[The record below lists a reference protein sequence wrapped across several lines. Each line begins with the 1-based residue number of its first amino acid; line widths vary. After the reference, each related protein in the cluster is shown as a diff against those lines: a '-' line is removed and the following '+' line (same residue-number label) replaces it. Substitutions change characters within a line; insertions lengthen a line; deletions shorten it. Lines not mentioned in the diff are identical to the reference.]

1 MIPQRNLSLLANRLY
16 KEHGGRRIPE
26 ALLERDYC
34 LAWFLVGLSQ
44 SKLRDLLIFKGGT
57 ALKRC
62 HFGDYRFS
70 EDLDFTLARR
80 VEFAE
85 IRAALE
91 EVYGLAAKASG
102 IRFSFEAEDR
112 QTHINTYTFYL
123 RYQGPL
129 PTSNTVKVDMT
140 ISEILL
146 FPIEQ
151 IPVLRSYPEFEDVPE
166 DCPISVYSLNEIT
179 TEKIVALQDRARN
192 EPRDLYDLWFLTSHS
207 GVDIG
212 QWVWQAGLAH
222 FGSLFWPTPG
232 LLKFREI
239 FIPSS
244 SRRWDCGNRCQAIS
258 KVCGKGGKTV
268 LSFSHAFHKPSIP
281 PPLSVGRTTQV
292 TLC

>member
-16 KEHGGRRIPE
+16 KDHGGRRIPE
-26 ALLERDYC
+26 AVLERDYC

-44 SKLRDLLIFKGGT
+44 SRLRDLLIFKGGT

-70 EDLDFTLARR
+70 EDLDFTLANK

-91 EVYGLAAKASG
+91 EVYELVAQASG

-112 QTHINTYTFYL
+112 QTHINSYTFYL

-146 FPIEQ
+146 FPVERL
-151 IPVLRSYPEFEDVPE
+151 PVLRTYSEFKDVPE
-166 DCPISVYSLNEIT
+166 DSPISVCSLNEIA
-179 TEKIVALQDRARN
+179 TEKIVALQDKARN
-192 EPRDLYDLWFLTSHS
+192 EPRDLYDLWFLTSHA
-207 GVDIG
+207 GVDVGHLIG
-212 QWVWQAGLAH
+212 AVTG
-222 FGSLFWPTPG
+222 
-232 LLKFREI
+232 KIRFREKDPTGI
-239 FIPSS
+239 EDRILAKEARLNALWN
-244 SRRWDCGNRCQAIS
+244 SRLGHQMEALPQYDEVFRTVRRELRQA
-258 KVCGKGGKTV
+258 
-268 LSFSHAFHKPSIP
+268 AFPK
-281 PPLSVGRTTQV
+281 
-292 TLC
+292 

>member
-26 ALLERDYC
+26 AVLERDYC

-85 IRAALE
+85 IREGLE
-91 EVYGLAAKASG
+91 EVYELVAQASG

-112 QTHINTYTFYL
+112 QTHVNSYTFYL

-129 PTSNTVKVDMT
+129 PTSNTVKVDIT
-140 ISEILL
+140 VAEILL
-146 FPIEQ
+146 FPVERL
-151 IPVLRSYPEFEDVPE
+151 PVLRTYPEFEDIPE
-166 DCPISVYSLNEIT
+166 DRPISVYSLNEIA

-192 EPRDLYDLWFLTSHS
+192 EPRDLYDLWFLTSHE

-212 QWVWQAGLAH
+212 HLIGAVTEKLR
-222 FGSLFWPTPG
+222 
-232 LLKFREI
+232 FREKDI
-239 FIPSS
+239 TGVEGRILAKEARLKALWNGRLGHQMEALPQFDEVFRTL
-244 SRRWDCGNRCQAIS
+244 RRELRQ
-258 KVCGKGGKTV
+258 
-268 LSFSHAFHKPSIP
+268 
-281 PPLSVGRTTQV
+281 VG
-292 TLC
+292 LPK